1 MARLSTHV
9 LDLARG
15 LPAAGIVIDLH
26 TVEDGSRRHI
36 TRAITN
42 ADGRT
47 EQPLL
52 TGERIQTGV
61 YELTFHAAEYLR
73 SAGITLTAPPFLG
86 EIVIRVG
93 IADPSG
99 SYHIPLLLSP
109 FGYSTYRGS

>member
-15 LPAAGIVIDLH
+15 LPAPGVVIDLH
-26 TVEDGSRRHI
+26 IVEDGSRRHVA
-36 TRAITN
+36 RAITD

-52 TGERIQTGV
+52 SGERMQTGI
-61 YELTFHAAEYLR
+61 YELTFHAGDYLQ
-73 SAGITLTAPPFLG
+73 SAGITLTTPPFLG

-93 IADPSG
+93 IADATG
-99 SYHIPLLLSP
+99 NYHIPLLLSP

>member
-15 LPAAGIVIDLH
+15 VPAAGVAIDLH
-26 TVEDGSRRHI
+26 AVEDGARRHI
-36 TRAITN
+36 TRAVTN

-52 TGERIQTGV
+52 TGERLQTGV
-61 YELTFHAAEYLR
+61 YELTFHAGEYLQATGVTMT
-73 SAGITLTAPPFLG
+73 SPPFLG
-86 EIVIRVG
+86 EIVVRVG

-99 SYHIPLLLSP
+99 NYHIPLLLSP

>member
-15 LPAAGIVIDLH
+15 VPAAGIVIDLH
-26 TVEDGSRRHI
+26 AVEDGARRHI
-36 TRAITN
+36 TRTITN

-52 TGERIQTGV
+52 TGERIDTGV
-61 YELTFHAAEYLR
+61 YELTFHAAEYLQ
-73 SAGITLTAPPFLG
+73 SAGGTVTTPPFLG

-99 SYHIPLLLSP
+99 NYHIPLLLSP